1 MKYEIVIGL
10 EVHVQLKTK
19 SKIFCKCSTLYGAEA
34 NTQVCPICL
43 GMPGTLPVLNKQVVE
58 YAIKTALAMNCN
70 INKNNRFARKNYFY
84 PDLPKG
90 YQISQFDY
98 PLAEGGYLE
107 IYINNKAKKI
117 QLTRIHLE
125 EDSGKSL
132 HPELAHGIKNTY
144 VDMNRCGM
152 PLIEIVSEPDMRSPE
167 EAYLYLTSLK
177 QILEY
182 LEVSDC
188 NMDEG
193 SLRCDANISLRLAG
207 EEYGT
212 QTEVKNMNSFRNV
225 QRALEYEIKRQAEVL
240 DNGGKIEKQTLLFD
254 DKSGMCHPMRSKEY
268 AHDYRYF
275 PEPDL
280 VFLDIEDEW
289 IEDVRKT
296 LPELPAA
303 KKRRFMA
310 KPNSDDIKTDEFLYK
325 YWLRAY
331 DAEVLIATRELV
343 DYYKKCVYIFYR
355 ETKIPPEILKL
366 KENMPPISS
375 RRLYP
380 DYEHPDIDTTK
391 KSLIANWI
399 INELLGVLK
408 EKKLSIAQS
417 SIKPKDLAEL
427 IKLITTGWILGKNAK
442 IIFKEM
448 VNTGKSA
455 YIIAI
460 EKKLLRDTK
469 WDLEKIIAEILQNS
483 SKEIEQYK
491 KNPRVIGYFVGQV
504 MKATKGKADPMM
516 INDILNKQLTKI
528 IKNN

>member
-1 MKYEIVIGL
+1 MEYEIVIGL

-107 IYINNKAKKI
+107 IYINNQAKKI

-144 VDMNRCGM
+144 VDMNRCGT

-167 EAYLYLTSLK
+167 EAYLYLTSIK

-193 SLRCDANISLRLAG
+193 SLRCDANISLRPV
-207 EEYGT
+207 GT
-212 QTEVKNMNSFRNV
+212 EKFGIQTEVKNMNSFRNV

-254 DKSGMCHPMRSKEY
+254 DKSGICHPMRSKEY

-289 IEDVRKT
+289 IEGVRKT
-296 LPELPAA
+296 LPELPEV
-303 KKRRFMA
+303 KKHRL
-310 KPNSDDIKTDEFLYK
+310 IEEYG
-325 YWLRAY
+325 LRVY
-331 DAEVLIATRELV
+331 DAEVLTSSKELAN
-343 DYYKKCVYIFYR
+343 YYEACVKLHNNPILDSGVL
-355 ETKIPPEILKL
+355 ILKL
-366 KENMPPISS
+366 
-375 RRLYP
+375 
-380 DYEHPDIDTTK
+380 
-391 KSLIANWI
+391 
-399 INELLGVLK
+399 
-408 EKKLSIAQS
+408 
-417 SIKPKDLAEL
+417 
-427 IKLITTGWILGKNAK
+427 
-442 IIFKEM
+442 
-448 VNTGKSA
+448 
-455 YIIAI
+455 
-460 EKKLLRDTK
+460 
-469 WDLEKIIAEILQNS
+469 LQG
-483 SKEIEQYK
+483 
-491 KNPRVIGYFVGQV
+491 P
-504 MKATKGKADPMM
+504 
-516 INDILNKQLTKI
+516 LTES
-528 IKNN
+528 

>member
-1 MKYEIVIGL
+1 MEYEIVIGL

-107 IYINNKAKKI
+107 IYINNQAKKI

-144 VDMNRCGM
+144 VDMNRCGT

-167 EAYLYLTSLK
+167 EAYLYLTSIK

-193 SLRCDANISLRLAG
+193 SLRCDANISLRPV
-207 EEYGT
+207 GT
-212 QTEVKNMNSFRNV
+212 EKFGIQTEVKNMNSFRNV

-254 DKSGMCHPMRSKEY
+254 DKSGICHPMRSKEY

-289 IEDVRKT
+289 IEDVRKS
-296 LPELPAA
+296 LPELPEV
-303 KKRRFMA
+303 KKHRL
-310 KPNSDDIKTDEFLYK
+310 IEEYG
-325 YWLRAY
+325 LRVY
-331 DAEVLIATRELV
+331 DAEVLTSSKELAN
-343 DYYKKCVYIFYR
+343 YYEACV
-355 ETKIPPEILKL
+355 KLHNNPIL
-366 KENMPPISS
+366 IS
-375 RRLYP
+375 
-380 DYEHPDIDTTK
+380 
-391 KSLIANWI
+391 NWVMS
-399 INELLGVLK
+399 ELLRVLK
-408 EKKLSIAQS
+408 EKNLIPSQS
-417 SIKPKDLAEL
+417 PITPERLAGL
-427 IKLITTGWILGKNAK
+427 L
-442 IIFKEM
+442 
-448 VNTGKSA
+448 
-455 YIIAI
+455 
-460 EKKLLRDTK
+460 KLLDDKTISGKIAKTVFEEMIENNKTAEEIVKKKGLVQITDTSQ
-469 WDLEKIIAEILQNS
+469 LEKVIIEILQNS
-483 SKEIEQYK
+483 SKQIEQYK
-491 KNPRVIGYFVGQV
+491 TNPKVFGYFVGQV
-504 MKATKGKADPMM
+504 MKATRGKGNPVMV
-516 INDILNKQLTKI
+516 NEILRKELGKI
-528 IKNN
+528 IGE